1 MLLFNISN
9 FKEMLNK
16 LETTEKRL
24 DSLEKKF
31 ITRL

>member
-1 MLLFNISN
+1 MLLFNISH

-24 DSLEKKF
+24 NSLEKKS

>member
-1 MLLFNISN
+1 MLLFNISH

-24 DSLEKKF
+24 DSLEKKSK
-31 ITRL
+31 TRL

>member
-24 DSLEKKF
+24 DSLEKKY
-31 ITRL
+31 

>member
-1 MLLFNISN
+1 MLLFNISH

-16 LETTEKRL
+16 LETIEKRL
-24 DSLEKKF
+24 DSLENIY

>member
-1 MLLFNISN
+1 MLLFNISH

-16 LETTEKRL
+16 LETTEKRF
-24 DSLEKKF
+24 DSLEKKS

>member
-1 MLLFNISN
+1 MLLFNLSH

-16 LETTEKRL
+16 IEKRL
-24 DSLEKKF
+24 DSLEKKS

>member
-1 MLLFNISN
+1 MLLFNISH

-24 DSLEKKF
+24 DSLEKKS
-31 ITRL
+31 IARL